1 MDMKTNEYTVKTS
14 SARMTE
20 IKIVAALGLLTLLFI
35 IYMLMKDGEGN
46 GGVSLFLGVFLL
58 PVIWLFYYV
67 YKVKDDTIRVDQK
80 GITLDVHSDAIIPKR
95 YQASYQ
101 WSELSAYSI
110 DVRWEAN
117 TRCYGI
123 ELYGADESL
132 LQKIKLQSLMGDE
145 IWEIGSDLLMHLLP
159 KPWYDYNKDGKVT
172 FSAKRSQNCF
182 VLCGVFFLITVAFIP
197 WFVVEGFFAGED
209 SVYAYILLGFF
220 FLLGLF
226 ILYAGVVSQRDSLTI
241 DSEGIEVDVHSK
253 ELGKHTKQKVRY
265 DSFEYFQV
273 DSSVDEYQLILKDKD
288 HKEVLSCNCSN
299 LRYANYLE
307 MVLKVALMK

>member
-1 MDMKTNEYTVKTS
+1 MNNNEYTVKTS

-20 IKIVAALGLLTLLFI
+20 IKIVAVLGLLTLLFI

-46 GGVSLFLGVFLL
+46 GGLSLFLGVFIL
-58 PVIWLFYYV
+58 PVIGLLYYV

-80 GITLDVHSDAIIPKR
+80 GITLDVHSDAIIPKH
-95 YQASYQ
+95 YQASYR
-101 WSELSAYSI
+101 WSELSSYSI
-110 DVRWEAN
+110 NVRREAS
-117 TRCYGI
+117 TSCYGI

-132 LQKIKLQSLMGDE
+132 LREIKLQSLMGDE
-145 IWEIGSDLLMHLLP
+145 IWELERYLVKHLLP
-159 KPWYDYNKDGKVT
+159 KPLYDFNQNGKVT
-172 FSAKRSQNCF
+172 FPAKRSKTYF

-197 WFVVEGFFAGED
+197 WFVVQGVFVGED

-253 ELGKHTKQKVRY
+253 ELCKHTKQKVAY

-288 HKEVLSCNCSN
+288 HKEILSCNCSN
-299 LRYANYLE
+299 LCYANYLE
-307 MVLKVALMK
+307 MVLKVLLTE